1 MNRIS
6 TILGAGFSYNSG
18 LPLAKG
24 INDFFTRDNRNQLLH
39 FPSDEWKWYDL
50 ALNEE
55 QHNGRLSYD
64 WMAYGYILNKMVSE
78 FIKVYDDFNNYEQF
92 YQFLIDGL
100 AKQDFLNKIAT
111 EAHAEFDLHEE
122 DLKKEKY
129 FYDLYTEA
137 FLNPQTKQVYNMLNY
152 LISELLY
159 WRKPIGDFSSSY
171 DHFFTFLSKFE
182 HKDYFTLNHDY
193 LLEALL
199 NQKGIE
205 YCDGFSKS
213 NSRLQTRNGKI
224 KCFNGEFLSENVLI
238 KLHGSIDL
246 FKYECA
252 ESKGALLIPTGEY
265 IYFKTHDFYEK
276 QNPKRIDLGTDTII
290 QDYHWNITP
299 QFITGTRKEE
309 LIQSDNMYKMLY
321 GQLNERI
328 KLANALLIV
337 GYSYSD
343 NHVNKLIKDALTGNQ
358 LNSIINVNPSIKF
371 PFSADK
377 NVNIENKKYIEE
389 L

>member
-6 TILGAGFSYNSG
+6 TILGAGFSYDSG

-24 INDFFTRDNRNQLLH
+24 INDFFTKDNRNQLLH
-39 FPSDEWKWYDL
+39 FSSDEWKWYDL
-50 ALNEE
+50 ASKEE

-64 WMAYGYILNKMVSE
+64 WMAYGYILNKMVSD
-78 FIKVYDDFNNYEQF
+78 FIKVYKDFNNYEQF
-92 YQFLIDGL
+92 YQFLIDSL
-100 AKQDFLNKIAT
+100 AKHDFLNKVAID
-111 EAHAEFDLHEE
+111 AHTEFDLHEE
-122 DLKKEKY
+122 DLKKDKY

-137 FLNPQTKQVYNMLNY
+137 FKNPQKKQVYNMINY

-159 WRKPIGDFSSSY
+159 WRKPIENFSSSY
-171 DHFFTFLSKFE
+171 EPFFSFLSKFE

-205 YCDGFSKS
+205 YCDGFSTS

-224 KCFNGEFLSENVLI
+224 KCFNGEFISENVLV

-246 FKYECA
+246 YRYECA
-252 ESKGALLIPTGEY
+252 EQKGSMLIPTGEY

-276 QNPKRIDLGTDTII
+276 QNPKRIDLDTGKIT

-309 LIQSDNMYKMLY
+309 FIQSDYMYKMLY
-321 GQLNERI
+321 DLLDERI
-328 KLANALLIV
+328 KLANTILII

-343 NHVNKLIKDALTGNQ
+343 NHINKLIMDALTIKK
-358 LNSIINVNPSIKF
+358 LSHIINVNPSVKF
-371 PFSADK
+371 PFSADTR
-377 NVNIENKKYIEE
+377 VNIENKKYIEE